1 MTLFIIGLSLSF
13 IAIGVLFYLGYQKNK
28 QIENRL
34 NNSNKALLALQKEF
48 TQYQVDE
55 SRVKEKDVARI
66 EIRHDNIA
74 KSIKKNE
81 DRIHLMKKSLPEEIR
96 KTIGHIEFAK
106 PLDKK

>member
-1 MTLFIIGLSLSF
+1 MIVLTIGLSLS
-13 IAIGVLFYLGYQKNK
+13 ICALGVLFYFNK
-28 QIENRL
+28 QLKRKLEGT
-34 NNSNKALLALQKEF
+34 NKALLVLQKEF

-55 SRVKEKDVARI
+55 NRVREKDIARM

-81 DRIHLMKKSLPEEIR
+81 DFISTVNQKHKDLPQTIR
-96 KTIGHIEFAK
+96 NVIGHIEFAR